1 MIKRLTHVTIMVR
14 DQDEAL
20 DWYTRKLGFKKV
32 HDERGTIPGLRW
44 PTIAPAGQESP
55 EIVLLKAQ
63 DGDAVG
69 RGAMWVLE
77 ADDCRKT
84 YEELRARGV
93 TFRSAPEDAPWG
105 VSAVFEDLYGNQ
117 FNLVEP
123 RAR

>member
-1 MIKRLTHVTIMVR
+1 MIKRLTHVTIMVC

-20 DWYTRKLGFKKV
+20 EWYTQKLGFRKV
-32 HDERGTIPGLRW
+32 HDERNTVPGFRW
-44 PTIAPAGQESP
+44 LTIAPARQEIP

-63 DGDAVG
+63 DGNAVG
-69 RGAMWVLE
+69 RGTVWVLE
-77 ADDCRKT
+77 TDDCRRT

-105 VSAVFEDLYGNQ
+105 VSVVFEDLYGNQ